1 MTTLNGVDFTKTGN
15 PVKDLKN
22 YATARGISETEAKS
36 ELEAEYGVAEAV
48 KNSQDENNI
57 SVDGNSFN
65 LLDNESLLEFL
76 KGAIA
81 KLLENANMNTSAN
94 TNSSNNEQKVTID
107 GEEFTLTGDPEA
119 DAQTVADKLGITL
132 DEAKEKLKAELGE
145 PTQPNSSG
153 TDTTTSTTATTGT
166 TSTTSTTSDTSCSSS
181 SSSSKKS
188 EAYYKLCEAEDKFKY
203 AADHGWHNVQDLYE
217 QVQKAKKRYD
227 ES

>member
-15 PVKDLKN
+15 PVEDLKN

-65 LLDNESLLEFL
+65 LSDNESLLEFL

-81 KLLENANMNTSAN
+81 KLMENTGADTKN
-94 TNSSNNEQKVTID
+94 SNNEQKVTID

-145 PTQPNSSG
+145 
-153 TDTTTSTTATTGT
+153 
-166 TSTTSTTSDTSCSSS
+166 
-181 SSSSKKS
+181 
-188 EAYYKLCEAEDKFKY
+188 
-203 AADHGWHNVQDLYE
+203 
-217 QVQKAKKRYD
+217 
-227 ES
+227 